1 MNRPEP
7 GGDGAHAL
15 SMSKARDEPT
25 LHDGE
30 DGALSLHRSV
40 GRWIQDASHL
50 AVALGTD
57 TQEGPTSGRPDSV
70 RRFLDR
76 NIEGDGVDDAESLKL
91 HPHPIDTRT
100 WKGQVEPKRP
110 ARVARVSVFQN
121 GMLVHHVDQ
130 VGARRQQMTPRA
142 EI

>member
-7 GGDGAHAL
+7 VGDGADAL

-50 AVALGTD
+50 PVALGTAVTVVD
-57 TQEGPTSGRPDSV
+57 ART
-70 RRFLDR
+70 FLVA
-76 NIEGDGVDDAESLKL
+76 GTGA
-91 HPHPIDTRT
+91 HPR
-100 WKGQVEPKRP
+100 GE
-110 ARVARVSVFQN
+110 
-121 GMLVHHVDQ
+121 ML
-130 VGARRQQMTPRA
+130 R
-142 EI
+142 

>member
-7 GGDGAHAL
+7 VGDGADAL

-50 AVALGTD
+50 PVALGTD
-57 TQEGPTSGRPDSV
+57 TQEGPDLRSARFSTAIPRPEH
-70 RRFLDR
+70 RR
-76 NIEGDGVDDAESLKL
+76 
-91 HPHPIDTRT
+91 
-100 WKGQVEPKRP
+100 
-110 ARVARVSVFQN
+110 
-121 GMLVHHVDQ
+121 
-130 VGARRQQMTPRA
+130 RRC
-142 EI
+142 